1 MKTFKG
7 ILPFLLFMALFTGNT
22 NIVIAQ
28 KKVSAKETEIKNLL
42 YSQQYIFY
50 AQSVIPSSGR
60 QRFLTSEYT
69 VTISKDTIV
78 SYLPYFGRAYS
89 ATLGTTDGGIKF
101 TSVDF
106 DYTISDRKKGGW
118 EINIH
123 PKGGQDVQKLN
134 FTVYNNGTA
143 YLFVNSNN
151 RQSISFNGY
160 VRARKK

>member
-7 ILPFLLFMALFTGNT
+7 ILPFLLFMEVFTGNT

-28 KKVSAKETEIKNLL
+28 KKVPAKEVEIKNLL
-42 YSQQYIFY
+42 DSQQYIFY

-89 ATLGTTDGGIKF
+89 ATIGSTDGGIKF

-106 DYTISDRKKGGW
+106 DYKISERKKGGW
-118 EINIH
+118 DISIH
-123 PKGGQDVQKLN
+123 PKGGQDTQKLN
-134 FTVYNNGTA
+134 FICV
-143 YLFVNSNN
+143 LKRVNE
-151 RQSISFNGY
+151 
-160 VRARKK
+160 

>member
-1 MKTFKG
+1 LKTFKR
-7 ILPFLLFMALFTGNT
+7 ILPLLLFMAVFTGNT

-28 KKVSAKETEIKNLL
+28 KKVSAKEMEIKTLL

-69 VTISKDTIV
+69 VSISKDTIV
-78 SYLPYFGRAYS
+78 SYLPYFGRAYY
-89 ATLGTTDGGIKF
+89 ATIGSTDGGIKF

-106 DYTISDRKKGGW
+106 DYKISERKKGGW
-118 EINIH
+118 EISIH

-160 VRARKK
+160 VSARKK

>member
-7 ILPFLLFMALFTGNT
+7 ILSFLLLMALFTGNT

-78 SYLPYFGRAYS
+78 CYLPYFGRAYS
-89 ATLGTTDGGIKF
+89 AMLGTTDGGIKF

-118 EINIH
+118 EI
-123 PKGGQDVQKLN
+123 QK
-134 FTVYNNGTA
+134 A
-143 YLFVNSNN
+143 
-151 RQSISFNGY
+151 
-160 VRARKK
+160 ARMYKI

>member
-1 MKTFKG
+1 LKTFKR
-7 ILPFLLFMALFTGNT
+7 ILPLLLFMAVFTGNT

-28 KKVSAKETEIKNLL
+28 KKVSAKEMEIKNLL

-69 VTISKDTIV
+69 VSISKDTIV

-89 ATLGTTDGGIKF
+89 ATMGSTDGGIKF

-106 DYTISDRKKGGW
+106 DYKISERKKGGW
-118 EINIH
+118 EISIH

-160 VRARKK
+160 VSARKK

>member
-1 MKTFKG
+1 LKTFKG
-7 ILPFLLFMALFTGNT
+7 ILPLLLFMAVFTGNT

-28 KKVSAKETEIKNLL
+28 KKVSAKEMEIKTLL

-69 VTISKDTIV
+69 VSISKDTIV

-89 ATLGTTDGGIKF
+89 ATIGSTDGGIKF

-106 DYTISDRKKGGW
+106 DYKISERKKGGW
-118 EINIH
+118 EISIH

-160 VRARKK
+160 VSARKK